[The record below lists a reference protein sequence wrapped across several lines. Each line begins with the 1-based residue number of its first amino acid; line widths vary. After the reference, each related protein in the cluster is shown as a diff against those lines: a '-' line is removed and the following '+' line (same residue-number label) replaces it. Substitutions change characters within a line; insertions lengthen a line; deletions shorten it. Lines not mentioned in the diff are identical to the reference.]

1 MFHNFY
7 PKAGNPRRGA
17 GRGARRLIGLAL
29 GLLALAPWAG
39 ESRAVDHIVTTAY
52 VNLLDG
58 PNSQTST
65 APDSAVSSSA
75 HAGTADASCRAD
87 THLNLSTSAS
97 SADMGLIFPSHSSAA
112 YLAGFRD
119 FVSDLDTYVPP
130 GSSSKLHVTL
140 NATSTPGD
148 RGSLG
153 QASFDYLLETATAT
167 RHTSVILQ
175 SQAGIPTL
183 LVFGNA
189 LDGNIHARVTP
200 TISLSG
206 TIPLIKDD
214 LTHLGVDYH
223 AKITLDEFDT
233 SVLEGIALGIAQALF
248 EVGLPRLDLPP
259 GTMVHVGF
267 KVDFI
272 FQLHTPVGLQPG
284 IDALFVNIQSGAQ
297 TSPGASA
304 TCTFTHKL
312 AR

>member
-1 MFHNFY
+1 MFHNFCQ
-7 PKAGNPRRGA
+7 KSGNLRRGV
-17 GRGARRLIGLAL
+17 GCDARWIIGLAI
-29 GLLALAPWAG
+29 GLLFVASWGG
-39 ESRAVDHIVTTAY
+39 ESRAVDHIDTTAY

-58 PNSQTST
+58 PNSQTSSD
-65 APDSAVSSSA
+65 PDSSVSSSA
-75 HAGTADASCRAD
+75 HADMADASCSAD
-87 THLNLSTSAS
+87 TQINLSTYAS
-97 SADMGLIFPSHSSAA
+97 SSDIGLIYPSHSSAA
-112 YLAGFRD
+112 YLSGFQD
-119 FVSDLDTYVPP
+119 YVSDLDTYVPP

-153 QASFDYLLETATAT
+153 QASFDYLLETATTT

-183 LVFGNA
+183 LVSGNA

-200 TISLSG
+200 TIDLSG

-214 LTHLGVDYH
+214 LIHLGIDYH
-223 AKITLDEFDT
+223 AKITLDQFDT
-233 SVLEGIALGIAQALF
+233 SVLEGIALSIAQALF
-248 EVGLPRLDLPP
+248 ELGLPRLNIPP
-259 GTMVHVGF
+259 GTMIHVGF

-272 FQLHTPVGLQPG
+272 FQLHTSIDLQPG
-284 IDALFVNIQSGAQ
+284 VDALFINIQSGAQ